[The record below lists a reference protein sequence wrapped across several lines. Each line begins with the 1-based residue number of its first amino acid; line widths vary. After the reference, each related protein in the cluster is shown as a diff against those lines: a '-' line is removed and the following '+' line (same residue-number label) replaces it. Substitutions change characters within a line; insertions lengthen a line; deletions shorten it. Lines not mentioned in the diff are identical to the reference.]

1 MVLIN
6 YKYSCRQTWG
16 LNNGYTILEV
26 MLVIAILSIASLSAA
41 PSFKAWYEQTQ
52 FKQALVEV
60 AELTKSARISA
71 LIHKTPVHVSAMG
84 GSNNCISVSSLP
96 GCRCNDTTSCA
107 GDTNFTV
114 LKLNPSQ
121 VTLKTSGKKE
131 KSTTFTPLGTLDFGG
146 ATTLFISSKHY
157 TGKTVISTL
166 GRVKT
171 CSENHISGVAPC

>member
-1 MVLIN
+1 MVLKDN
-6 YKYSCRQTWG
+6 KYSCRQTWG
-16 LNNGYTILEV
+16 LSNGYTILEV
-26 MLVIAILSIASLSAA
+26 MLVIAILSIVSLSAA

-84 GSNNCISVSSLP
+84 GSNNCISVSRLP
-96 GCRCNDTTSCA
+96 SCRCNDTTTCD
-107 GDTNFTV
+107 GDTDFTV
-114 LKLNPSQ
+114 LKLNSSR
-121 VTLKTSGKKE
+121 VTLETSSKKE

-166 GRVKT
+166 GRVRT
-171 CSENHISGVAPC
+171 CSDSHISGVAPC